1 MALCLPGTRCIGVDP
16 NPDISYAVPRRA
28 AIVRATSDRFFDT
41 GMLEGIV
48 GSKTV
53 DFAFIDGMHLA
64 EYVLRDLANL
74 ARSCNETSLIAIHD
88 CLPRSMQEAARAPSP
103 ALGSWAGD
111 VWRAILV
118 LRQYA
123 PVKLHLLDVAPT
135 GLALV
140 SGFKPST
147 FQLNADRL
155 TSALAS
161 VPTDFSVGMDQVR
174 EKCSVIAGTSEA
186 LRAFL
191 ETLPRRGK
199 PAGTLSLFVRDS
211 RWRWAR
217 LKRRLARRTN
227 RRRTDD

>member
-1 MALCLPGTRCIGVDP
+1 MALCLPGTRCVGVDP
-16 NPDISYAVPRRA
+16 KPNISYRLPRRA
-28 AIVRATSDRFFDT
+28 AIFRATSDQFFDT

-48 GSKTV
+48 GRKTV

-64 EYVLRDLANL
+64 EYVLRDVANL
-74 ARSCNETSLIAIHD
+74 SRSCNETSLIAIHD
-88 CLPRSMQEAARAPSP
+88 CLPRSREEAARQSSP

-123 PVKLHLLDVAPT
+123 PVKLHLLDVPPT

-140 SGFKPST
+140 SGFDPST
-147 FQLNADRL
+147 LQLNADQL
-155 TSALAS
+155 ISALAS
-161 VPTDFSVGMDQVR
+161 LPTDFSVGMDQVR
-174 EKCSVIAGTSEA
+174 RNCSVIAGTSEA
-186 LRAFL
+186 VRAFL

-199 PAGTLSLFVRDS
+199 PAGALLVFARNS

-217 LKRRLARRTN
+217 LARRLARRM
-227 RRRTDD
+227 RSRRTAD